1 MKKKFVIIGSIAL
14 ILVLLFVFVI
24 PGFQGATDDE
34 DYQFGEVIRGDIE
47 NTTSSSGTLSPITT
61 VNVGTQV
68 SGTIAKVYVDYNAQV
83 KKGQLLAVLD
93 TVLLKASVL
102 EAEANVE
109 KSSAMLNE
117 AKIEEQRNRPL
128 FEKELISETEYL
140 PLKTSVEKEQASLKA
155 ARANLQRAK
164 QNLEYAVIRSPI
176 NGRVI
181 TKNVEAGQTIAA
193 NFATPTL
200 FEIAENLTHMEI
212 LVFVDESDI
221 GTVKEGQNVRFE
233 VLAYEDKTFYGKV
246 KQIRLQPKNI
256 SNVVNYTV
264 VVEAKNDEQLLLPGM
279 TATVEFLIEEKHDVL
294 LVPKTALLFQPGEKE
309 LRKFHERKRKEF
321 EALPDSVKA
330 QKQQEHKNRISQG
343 SIPENA
349 GQVWFI
355 NNNGE
360 LDVEPVLKGSSDG
373 KYTEILKC
381 RRLEQGMKVITAKS
395 KTDTKKSSEGKK
407 QVFQNTPPRGE
418 PPGR

>member
-1 MKKKFVIIGSIAL
+1 MKKKFIIIGAIAL
-14 ILVLLFVFVI
+14 VLVLVFLFVF
-24 PGFQGATDDE
+24 PEFQGVTDAE

-47 NTTSSSGTLSPITT
+47 NTISSSGTLSPVTT
-61 VNVGTQV
+61 VDVGTQV
-68 SGTIAKVYVDYNAQV
+68 SGTIARVYVDYNDQV
-83 KKGQLLAVLD
+83 QKGELLAVLD
-93 TVLLKASVL
+93 TVLLKAAVL

-117 AKIEEQRNRPL
+117 VKIEEQRNRSL
-128 FEKELISETEYL
+128 FEKGLISETEYL
-140 PLKTSVEKEQASLKA
+140 PLQTNVKIQQAALKS
-155 ARANLQRAK
+155 ARASLQRAK
-164 QNLEYAVIRSPI
+164 KNLEYAVIRSPI

-181 TKNVEAGQTIAA
+181 TKNVEAGQTVAA

-200 FEIAENLTHMEI
+200 FEIAEDLTHMEI
-212 LVFVDESDI
+212 LVSVDESDI
-221 GTVKEGQNVRFE
+221 GMVKEGQNVRFE

-279 TATVEFLIEEKHDVL
+279 TTTVEFLIEEKNDVL
-294 LVPKTALLFQPGEKE
+294 LVPKAALLFQPDEKE

-321 EALPDSVKA
+321 EALPDSVKE
-330 QKQQEHKNRISQG
+330 QMQRERKNRISQE
-343 SIPENA
+343 SIPEDA

-355 NNNGE
+355 NNDGD

-373 KYTEILKC
+373 KYTEIVKC
-381 RRLEQGMKVITAKS
+381 RQLTAGMKVINRRSETES
-395 KTDTKKSSEGKK
+395 KKSSERKK
-407 QVFQNTPPRGE
+407 QVFQNAPQRGG